1 VRAATPH
8 RLREYRR
15 LARRNLP
22 ALLRYKF
29 LNEYG
34 YDKGPVVVEA
44 IVADLCEFIR
54 GWVLRPGDLEPGQL
68 VYPARPPA
76 SGQARARRSPRPSWC
91 RCG

>member
-1 VRAATPH
+1 VRAGPPH

-15 LARRNLP
+15 LARRDLVS
-22 ALLRYKF
+22 LLRYKF
-29 LNEYG
+29 LHEYG

-44 IVADLCEFIR
+44 IVADLCQLIR

-68 VYPARPPA
+68 VYPTRPPA
-76 SGQARARRSPRPSWC
+76 SGPARARRSRRPSCC

>member
-8 RLREYRR
+8 RLRTYRR
-15 LARRNLP
+15 LARRDL
-22 ALLRYKF
+22 ASLLRYKF
-29 LNEYG
+29 LHEYG
-34 YDKGPVVVEA
+34 YDKGPVVVEQV
-44 IVADLCEFIR
+44 VADLCQLIR

-76 SGQARARRSPRPSWC
+76 SEPPGARRSPPPSLC